1 MRNEQIKIQVEGSG
15 KDVCLE
21 TYILGDVM
29 DGARNRKTPLVLIC
43 PGGGYAMTS
52 NREAEPIALQFN
64 SMGYQAAVLRYSCAP
79 AVYPTALCEVAQSVK
94 LIREHAEDWNVDA
107 EKIIVMGFSAG
118 GHLAASYGVF
128 WNESWLTEKMQC
140 DKQLLKPNG
149 LVLCY
154 PVISS
159 KEEIAH
165 QDSIKNLLGES
176 YPEMKEQVSLED
188 KVGKHTPK
196 TFLWHTFTDPVVPF
210 WNSFRFAEALG
221 KAGVPMEYHLYPQ
234 GGHGLSLAN
243 EQTANEEGKGVEKY
257 VRAGF
262 PFFVHGCWKISDFIR
277 KKALQL

>member
-243 EQTANEEGKGVEKY
+243 EQTANEEGKGVEKVCQSWVPLLRSWMLENFGLY
-257 VRAGF
+257 
-262 PFFVHGCWKISDFIR
+262 S
-277 KKALQL
+277 

>member
-15 KDVCLE
+15 KEVCLE

-128 WNESWLTEKMQC
+128 WNEPWLAEKMQC
-140 DKQLLKPNG
+140 DKKLLEPNG

-176 YPEMKEQVSLED
+176 YPEMKEKVSLED

-243 EQTANEEGKGVEKY
+243 EQTANEEGKGVEKVCQSWVPLLRSWMLENFGLY
-257 VRAGF
+257 
-262 PFFVHGCWKISDFIR
+262 S
-277 KKALQL
+277 

>member
-128 WNESWLTEKMQC
+128 WNESWLTGKMQC

-243 EQTANEEGKGVEKY
+243 EQTANEEGKGVEKVCQSWVPLLRSWMLENFGLY
-257 VRAGF
+257 
-262 PFFVHGCWKISDFIR
+262 S
-277 KKALQL
+277 

>member
-243 EQTANEEGKGVEKY
+243 EQTANEEGKGVEKVCQSWVPLHRSWMLEY
-257 VRAGF
+257 FGLY
-262 PFFVHGCWKISDFIR
+262 S
-277 KKALQL
+277 

>member
-52 NREAEPIALQFN
+52 NREAEPIALHFN

-128 WNESWLTEKMQC
+128 WNELWLTEKMQC

-243 EQTANEEGKGVEKY
+243 EQTANEEGKGVEKVCQSWVPLLRSWMLENFGLY
-257 VRAGF
+257 
-262 PFFVHGCWKISDFIR
+262 S
-277 KKALQL
+277 

>member
-15 KDVCLE
+15 KDVWLE
-21 TYILGDVM
+21 TYIWGDVM

-128 WNESWLTEKMQC
+128 WNELWLTEKMQC

-165 QDSIKNLLGES
+165 QDSIENLLGES

-243 EQTANEEGKGVEKY
+243 EQTANEEGKGVEKVCQSWVPLLRSWMLENFGLY
-257 VRAGF
+257 
-262 PFFVHGCWKISDFIR
+262 S
-277 KKALQL
+277 

>member
-21 TYILGDVM
+21 IYILGDVM

-94 LIREHAEDWNVDA
+94 FIREHAEDWNVDA

-128 WNESWLTEKMQC
+128 WNELWLTEKMQC

-165 QDSIKNLLGES
+165 QDSIKNLLGEF
-176 YPEMKEQVSLED
+176 YQEMKEQVSLED

-243 EQTANEEGKGVEKY
+243 EQTANEEGKGVEKVCQSWVSLLRSWMLENFGLY
-257 VRAGF
+257 
-262 PFFVHGCWKISDFIR
+262 S
-277 KKALQL
+277 

>member
-234 GGHGLSLAN
+234 GGHGLSPAN
-243 EQTANEEGKGVEKY
+243 EQTANEEGKGVEKVCQSWVPLLRSWMLENFGLY
-257 VRAGF
+257 
-262 PFFVHGCWKISDFIR
+262 S
-277 KKALQL
+277 

>member
-15 KDVCLE
+15 KDVWLE
-21 TYILGDVM
+21 TYIWGDVM

-128 WNESWLTEKMQC
+128 WNELWLTEKMQC
-140 DKQLLKPNG
+140 AKQLLKPNG

-243 EQTANEEGKGVEKY
+243 EQTANEEGKGVEKVCQSWVPLLRSWMLENFGLY
-257 VRAGF
+257 
-262 PFFVHGCWKISDFIR
+262 S
-277 KKALQL
+277 

>member
-128 WNESWLTEKMQC
+128 WNELWLTEKIQC

-221 KAGVPMEYHLYPQ
+221 KAGISMEYHLYPQ

-243 EQTANEEGKGVEKY
+243 EQTANEEGKGVEKVCQSWVPLLRSWMLENFGLY
-257 VRAGF
+257 
-262 PFFVHGCWKISDFIR
+262 S
-277 KKALQL
+277 

>member
-176 YPEMKEQVSLED
+176 YPEMKEQESLED

-243 EQTANEEGKGVEKY
+243 EQTANEEGKGVEKVCQSWVPLLRSWMLENFGLY
-257 VRAGF
+257 
-262 PFFVHGCWKISDFIR
+262 S
-277 KKALQL
+277 

>member
-176 YPEMKEQVSLED
+176 YPEMNEQVSLED

-243 EQTANEEGKGVEKY
+243 EQTANEEGKGVEKVCQSWVPLLRSWMLENFGLY
-257 VRAGF
+257 
-262 PFFVHGCWKISDFIR
+262 S
-277 KKALQL
+277 

>member
-188 KVGKHTPK
+188 KEGKHTPK

-243 EQTANEEGKGVEKY
+243 EQTANEEGKGVEKVCQSWVPLLRSWMLENFGLY
-257 VRAGF
+257 
-262 PFFVHGCWKISDFIR
+262 S
-277 KKALQL
+277 

>member
-94 LIREHAEDWNVDA
+94 LIREHAEDWSVDA

-140 DKQLLKPNG
+140 DKQLLKPNR

-243 EQTANEEGKGVEKY
+243 EQTANEEGKGVEKVCQSWVPLLRSWMLENFGLY
-257 VRAGF
+257 
-262 PFFVHGCWKISDFIR
+262 S
-277 KKALQL
+277 

>member
-79 AVYPTALCEVAQSVK
+79 AVYPTALCELAQSVK
-94 LIREHAEDWNVDA
+94 LIREHAEEWSVNA

-128 WNESWLTEKMQC
+128 WNEPWLAEKTQC
-140 DKQLLKPNG
+140 DKKLLEPNG

-243 EQTANEEGKGVEKY
+243 EQTANEEGKGVEKVCQSWVPLLRSWMLENFGLY
-257 VRAGF
+257 
-262 PFFVHGCWKISDFIR
+262 S
-277 KKALQL
+277 

>member
-43 PGGGYAMTS
+43 PGGGYAMIS

-128 WNESWLTEKMQC
+128 WNELWLTEKMQC

-243 EQTANEEGKGVEKY
+243 EQTANEEGKGVEKVCQSWVPLLRSWMLENFGLY
-257 VRAGF
+257 
-262 PFFVHGCWKISDFIR
+262 S
-277 KKALQL
+277 

>member
-15 KDVCLE
+15 KDTYLE
-21 TYILGDVM
+21 TYILGDTM

-94 LIREHAEDWNVDA
+94 LIREHAEEWNVDA
-107 EKIIVMGFSAG
+107 EKIVVMGFSAG

-128 WNESWLTEKMQC
+128 WNEPWLAEKMQC
-140 DKQLLKPNG
+140 DKKLLKPNG

-176 YPEMKEQVSLED
+176 YQERKEQVSLED

-234 GGHGLSLAN
+234 GGHGLSLAK
-243 EQTANEEGKGVEKY
+243 EQTANAEGKGVEKACQSWVSLLHSWMLENFGLY
-257 VRAGF
+257 
-262 PFFVHGCWKISDFIR
+262 S
-277 KKALQL
+277 

>member
-243 EQTANEEGKGVEKY
+243 EQTANEEGKGVEKVFQSWVPLLRSWMLENFGLY
-257 VRAGF
+257 
-262 PFFVHGCWKISDFIR
+262 S
-277 KKALQL
+277 